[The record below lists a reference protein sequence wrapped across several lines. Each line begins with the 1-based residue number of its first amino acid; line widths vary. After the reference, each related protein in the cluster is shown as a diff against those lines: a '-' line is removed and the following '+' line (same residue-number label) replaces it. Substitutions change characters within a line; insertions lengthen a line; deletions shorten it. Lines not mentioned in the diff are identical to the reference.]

1 MMLMCVPKCTCSE
14 VNASDYRCYFVSLS
28 FFRGLGIPQQAK
40 IGLVSG
46 LHNHQPN
53 RLRSVIA
60 DAPACCYYAEFGI
73 MNSELSKLTIKKDV
87 QKNVSVSFDN
97 CIESN
102 RGCLWGNQMSPVTHK
117 TKNKS

>member
-1 MMLMCVPKCTCSE
+1 MLNMVQMGIG
-14 VNASDYRCYFVSLS
+14 VSPT
-28 FFRGLGIPQQAK
+28 IWYC
-40 IGLVSG
+40 
-46 LHNHQPN
+46 
-53 RLRSVIA
+53 VIA
-60 DAPACCYYAEFGI
+60 QHPACLYYAEFGI

-117 TKNKS
+117 TKKKS

>member
-1 MMLMCVPKCTCSE
+1 MLSQ
-14 VNASDYRCYFVSLS
+14 D
-28 FFRGLGIPQQAK
+28 
-40 IGLVSG
+40 
-46 LHNHQPN
+46 
-53 RLRSVIA
+53 
-60 DAPACCYYAEFGI
+60 PACSFYAEFGI

-117 TKNKS
+117 TKKKS